1 MEIASGEASYKAEE
15 KHCTLI
21 NSVQST
27 CTYEVSYMTVFSA
40 KPPMYLIIY
49 TPMYTS
55 SVSWATHEH

>member
-1 MEIASGEASYKAEE
+1 MHVGTMEIASGEASYKAEE

-49 TPMYTS
+49 TPMHTS
-55 SVSWATHEH
+55 SVS